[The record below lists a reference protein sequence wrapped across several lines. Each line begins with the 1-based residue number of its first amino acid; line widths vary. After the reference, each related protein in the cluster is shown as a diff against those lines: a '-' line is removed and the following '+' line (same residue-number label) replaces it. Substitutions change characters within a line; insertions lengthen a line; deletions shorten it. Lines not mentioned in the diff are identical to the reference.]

1 MCYPKPGPRC
11 SASAAL
17 KVANARKAC
26 FIYLRNK
33 SKAENKDEYNNFEPL
48 MKNVKQA
55 QAEYEITPAGIKELE
70 RSVALYPDSKSS
82 INKLEEVKALRAARI
97 AAAKAKNKD
106 KEVFDA
112 PHKIKFD
119 NSINNYSIK
128 NLSQNGD
135 TLEAIDVDSADVDL
149 MVKEG
154 EAFSYKLNAD
164 EIEALQWYTRGGY
177 ADVNGSLSNP
187 DSKEYSYDKA
197 KAKEAVGFLDSAFS
211 KVDAEREVIVYRRH
225 FLYKEDGKFDTKTLE
240 EKQETFSVGSTYE
253 PNFFMSTSLNPDNAP
268 PSDDGFVVFMEIK
281 AKRAA
286 CLATIANSGTQEQEF
301 LLPRDAKY
309 KVVGNS
315 SKVTIK
321 GSDTQE
327 GRTLTVIQLEE
338 I

>member
-11 SASAAL
+11 SASAAA
-17 KVANARKAC
+17 KVATARKAC
-26 FIYLRNK
+26 FVYLKEK
-33 SKAENKDEYNNFEPL
+33 SRATDKSNYNDFESL
-48 MKNVKQA
+48 MKIVKQA

-70 RSVALYPDSKSS
+70 RSVAQYPDSKSN
-82 INKLEEVKALRAARI
+82 INKLAEAKTLRAARI
-97 AAAKAKNKD
+97 SAAKAKNKD
-106 KEVFDA
+106 KEIVDSS
-112 PHKIKFD
+112 HKIKFN

-128 NLSQNGD
+128 NLSQNSD
-135 TLEAIDVDSADVDL
+135 TLHAIEVDSPDIDL
-149 MVKEG
+149 MIKEG
-154 EAFSYKLNAD
+154 EAFSHKLDAN
-164 EIEALQWYTRGGY
+164 EIETLQWYTREGY

-187 DSKEYSYDKA
+187 DSKEYSYDKE
-197 KAKEAVGFLDSAFS
+197 KAKEAVHYLDSAFA
-211 KVDAEREVIVYRRH
+211 KVAAAREFIVYRRH
-225 FLYKEDGKFDTKTLE
+225 FLYEEDGKFDTKTLK
-240 EKQETFSVGSTYE
+240 EKQELFAVGSTYK

-268 PSDDGFVVFMEIK
+268 PNDDGFVVFMEIK

-315 SKVTIK
+315 NKITVK
-321 GSDTQE
+321 EQE